1 VCLAGATI
9 ALVNLLVWWRGF
21 HRQEAAN

>member
-1 VCLAGATI
+1 TI

>member
-1 VCLAGATI
+1 GATI

>member
-1 VCLAGATI
+1 I

>member
-1 VCLAGATI
+1 LAGATI